1 MLDFIKII
9 MKIIISEIKEGD
21 VIWTTGEYGEPCRIS
36 MKKED
41 GKLEG
46 HVERYLIDKS
56 GNSVSIEVGKQDPE
70 TGEFIIDCKY
80 SL

>member
-1 MLDFIKII
+1 
-9 MKIIISEIKEGD
+9 
-21 VIWTTGEYGEPCRIS
+21 

-70 TGEFIIDCKY
+70 TGEFIMDCKY